1 MPDIMTAPKSLTPRR
16 FSVHEY
22 YDMARVGILGADERV
37 ELLDGQVVR
46 MTPMGSRHAA
56 CVSVL
61 NRLFSNQIPDS
72 VELRVQLPLR
82 LHSFSEPEPDLV
94 LLKARP
100 DGYWDGHPGPEDTLL
115 VVEVS
120 ESSLQRDRGAKLA
133 MYAEAGVPEV
143 WIVDISGRHL
153 EVFRTPEA
161 GRYTAVARLGRAEV
175 AAPELVPAVRIPVQ
189 EVVR

>member
-1 MPDIMTAPKSLTPRR
+1 MPDIMTAPTSLTPRR

-22 YDMARVGILGADERV
+22 YDMVRTGILGADERV

-61 NRLFSNQIPDS
+61 NRL
-72 VELRVQLPLR
+72 
-82 LHSFSEPEPDLV
+82 
-94 LLKARP
+94 
-100 DGYWDGHPGPEDTLL
+100 L

-120 ESSLQRDRGAKLA
+120 ESSLQRDRGVKLA

-143 WIVDISGRHL
+143 WIVDIPGRHL
-153 EVFRTPEA
+153 EVFRALEA
-161 GRYTAVARLGRAEV
+161 DRYTAVARPTFAR
-175 AAPELVPAVRIPVQ
+175 
-189 EVVR
+189 